1 MSTSHISIYLEF
13 DYKSI
18 CSSDSYIILSE
29 SEVVDTALPAALTPP
44 SPDYV
49 SASPDYVSASD
60 KETKPFKAPASPDYT
75 PRSDIKTE
83 PFKENPQED
92 SLEESSEEVP

>member
-1 MSTSHISIYLEF
+1 MSTSHISIYPEF
-13 DYKSI
+13 DDESI

-29 SEVVDTALPAALTPP
+29 SQVEDTALPAALAPP

-49 SASPDYVSASD
+49 PASSDYVSASD

-75 PRSDIKTE
+75 PRSDTKTE
-83 PFKENPQED
+83 PFKGNPQEAA
-92 SLEESSEEVP
+92 LEES